1 MKLLS
6 DECPGAIRE
15 QELSNLTGRR
25 IAIDASMAMY
35 QFLIAVRTA
44 ERSGHASMLTNEA
57 GEVTSHIQGMFNR
70 TIKLL
75 SAGVKPVYVFDGKPP
90 GMKSDELAKRTAK
103 RIQAESDLAAAKEAD
118 DAEEVDRFSRRLVK
132 VTKQH
137 NEDCK
142 DLLRLMGVPVIN
154 APCEAEA
161 QCAELAKKGR
171 VYATATEDMDALTFR
186 TPKLLRKM
194 TFSAGNKQPI
204 LEIDVEL
211 VLAGLQLSYEQFV
224 DLCILCGCDY
234 CSSIKGIGP
243 KTALKLMRLHGS
255 IEGVVRALKKD
266 KKVTLGPAWVP
277 TPIVVSE
284 SSECAVSETIAET
297 MEVQHGENVKD
308 GEDEQEEDE
317 EELDVSELLAV
328 EATEEEVVV
337 EESTNST
344 EMQPPLYLRARELF
358 LQSEVTPAEEIELKW
373 SPPDES
379 ALKDFLVTKM
389 GFNEER
395 VVSGI
400 KKLVEAQGKKA
411 QQRMD
416 SFFKPLPSAN
426 TAAALKRKATE
437 VVGKNGKNGVNKA
450 AKSGNFKKR

>member
-15 QELSNLTGRR
+15 QELSNLTGRK

-118 DAEEVDRFSRRLVK
+118 DAAEVDRFSRRLVK

-142 DLLRLMGVPVIN
+142 ELLRLMGVPVIN

-277 TPIVVSE
+277 TPIVTTE
-284 SSECAVSETIAET
+284 SSAESAAVTEAVAEVN
-297 MEVQHGENVKD
+297 EVQNDDEGE
-308 GEDEQEEDE
+308 EQNDEED

-328 EATEEEVVV
+328 ETTEEVF
-337 EESTNST
+337 EEEASGA

-358 LQSEVTPAEEIELKW
+358 LQSEVTPAEEVELKW
-373 SPPDES
+373 SVPDEG
-379 ALKDFLVTKM
+379 ALKEFLVTKM

-426 TAAALKRKATE
+426 SAASLKRKATE
-437 VVGKNGKNGVNKA
+437 VNGKNSKNGANKA